1 MAFRDENG
9 KITIDEQAAQQD
21 IKKLN
26 RSKESLTTAI
36 DHLKEIIALASEFSG
51 NTGTVIT
58 ETALQL
64 QKQIQGT
71 IDNIDT
77 TSQNI
82 DATIK
87 KYQAIDSALKDTI
100 NSSIKM

>member
-21 IKKLN
+21 IKNLN

-51 NTGTVIT
+51 NT
-58 ETALQL
+58 
-64 QKQIQGT
+64 T
-71 IDNIDT
+71 IFSPGSFLSKYFRANI
-77 TSQNI
+77 S
-82 DATIK
+82 
-87 KYQAIDSALKDTI
+87 
-100 NSSIKM
+100 

>member
-21 IKKLN
+21 IKN
-26 RSKESLTTAI
+26 
-36 DHLKEIIALASEFSG
+36 LKEIIALASEFSG

-82 DATIK
+82 DMTVK

>member
-9 KITIDEQAAQQD
+9 KITIDEVAAQQD
-21 IKKLN
+21 IKNLN
-26 RSKESLTTAI
+26 KSKENLDTAMT
-36 DHLKEIIALASEFSG
+36 HLKEIVALAAEFSG

-64 QKQIQGT
+64 QKQVQGT
-71 IDNIDT
+71 IESIDT

-87 KYQAIDSALKDTI
+87 KYQAIDQALKETI
-100 NSSIKM
+100 NSTQM